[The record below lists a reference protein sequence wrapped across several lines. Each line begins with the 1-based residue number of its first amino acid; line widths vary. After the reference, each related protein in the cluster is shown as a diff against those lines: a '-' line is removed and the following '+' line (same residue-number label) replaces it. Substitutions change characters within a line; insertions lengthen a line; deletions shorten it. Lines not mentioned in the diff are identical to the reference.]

1 MNEHDYEPVPGLPA
15 PLPAGE
21 SILWQG
27 APCWETLARRVLR
40 VRVATAYFVVL
51 ITWGISGGVS
61 AGLPATA
68 IALSALRL
76 AALGTIAVA
85 LLALFAWLLART
97 TLYTITTRRVV
108 MRFGIALPMT
118 IQIAF
123 PMIDSAN
130 VHVWKD
136 GSGDI
141 ALTIRRDRR
150 VAYLVLCPHAR
161 PWKLAKAQPT
171 LRGIADAAAVA
182 QVLARAL
189 AMSAS
194 QATKAVSI
202 PAAGIADSDTRVP
215 AAA

>member
-21 SILWQG
+21 GILWQG
-27 APCWETLARRVLR
+27 TPNWQTLARRTLR
-40 VRVATAYFVVL
+40 VRVATVYFVLL
-51 ITWGISGGVS
+51 IAWGISGGVS

-68 IALSALRL
+68 IMLSALRL
-76 AALGTIAVA
+76 AALGTVAVA

-97 TLYTITTRRVV
+97 TLYTVTTRRVV

-123 PMIDSAN
+123 PMIDAAN
-130 VHVWKD
+130 LHVWPD
-136 GSGDI
+136 GSGDL

-150 VAYLVLCPHAR
+150 IAYLVLCPHAR

-171 LRGIADAAAVA
+171 LRGIADAAGVA
-182 QVLARAL
+182 QILARAL
-189 AMSAS
+189 ATSAS

-202 PAAGIADSDTRVP
+202 PAADIAESDARVP